1 MKRAQAKVLQNT
13 SSNVIYTEIYY
24 PPISKNF
31 VYSGRIL
38 KDNRQ
43 SRYLHLKF
51 LLEKRVVASNK
62 ILVIDDTTVVRVKV
76 REMLPPGNFEVLEAK
91 DGLEGLNFILQEKLS
106 LIMLD
111 FLLPKMSGW
120 EVFQKVQA
128 DPELRKI
135 PLVLMSGR
143 KEEVTEKITEPFEY
157 FEFLGKPFDQKQLIS
172 AIKLAMTKAKL
183 PRPEL
188 VPVAAGVAVKNS
200 TIATSGVASATA
212 VAPSVTNTAMP
223 TAASNA
229 TPTPI
234 AANAAMPTAA
244 SNATPSVGGASN
256 AEINALNEKMVKMQA
271 EIDGL
276 KKQLTQVVTFIKQ
289 KIK

>member
-1 MKRAQAKVLQNT
+1 M
-13 SSNVIYTEIYY
+13 
-24 PPISKNF
+24 
-31 VYSGRIL
+31 
-38 KDNRQ
+38 
-43 SRYLHLKF
+43 
-51 LLEKRVVASNK
+51 ASNK

-188 VPVAAGVAVKNS
+188 VPVAAAVAVKNS

-234 AANAAMPTAA
+234 AANAAMPFAERLVEKAA

>member
-1 MKRAQAKVLQNT
+1 MKIAQAKVLQNT
-13 SSNVIYTEIYY
+13 CSNVIYTEIYY
-24 PPISKNF
+24 PPIAKNF
-31 VYSGRIL
+31 VYSGGIL
-38 KDNRQ
+38 NDNRQ

-51 LLEKRVVASNK
+51 LLEQTVVASNK

-135 PLVLMSGR
+135 PLVIMSGR

-157 FEFLGKPFDQKQLIS
+157 FEFLGKPFDQKQLIN
-172 AIKLAMTKAKL
+172 AIKLAMTKAKQ

-188 VPVAAGVAVKNS
+188 VPVGAVTVKKG
-200 TIATSGVASATA
+200 TVATSGVTTATVA
-212 VAPSVTNTAMP
+212 APSVANTVMP

-229 TPTPI
+229 TPT
-234 AANAAMPTAA
+234 T
-244 SNATPSVGGASN
+244 GGASD
-256 AEINALNEKMVKMQA
+256 AEINALNEKIVKMQA